1 MQSSLPIRFPELQQ
15 ASTGR
20 VGNDL
25 GESTAT
31 IPAALSVYQLLGT
44 PHNKAME
51 LRERSFSF
59 WCMPHI
65 SFRVLAS
72 YERRVLPHKIG
83 PSGLKQHY
91 CIIETLL
98 LQFQVHVLNIT
109 AY

>member
-59 WCMPHI
+59 CCMPHI

-72 YERRVLPHKIG
+72 YERHVLPHKIG
-83 PSGLKQHY
+83 PMYQLEEVNQA
-91 CIIETLL
+91 CL
-98 LQFQVHVLNIT
+98 HVQMLAEE
-109 AY
+109 AYDP